1 VKKYREADE
10 VIKCTDMPDKLSSY
24 NRLMK
29 EIPMSDK
36 NKYNDAKKVFEKN
49 EFVVLK
55 VKSKNRVGYILYNTK
70 KKWEEGHTHLKSF
83 DMAKTIINN
92 IENNKKPRT
101 NNMYILRSHMR
112 VSNDVK
118 YIEFIEQLINSK
130 LNKGKKNYVNRG

>member
-1 VKKYREADE
+1 MKKYREADE